1 MSIEILPGFSPKNEE
16 WALSIKQELKDLGPV
31 TVVRWPHWETKTTE
45 TGWLENE
52 ANKIAQ
58 RIGDNRITI
67 IAKSVGTLVAMEVA
81 RNNPSGIDKLI
92 LCGVPIEDFQEGD
105 DKRFEALVDF
115 DPNKITVFQ
124 NEEDPHGKPEQVKSL
139 LERVNPNIKV
149 KTKPRADH
157 EYPYSADFI
166 AFISEDNS

>member
-1 MSIEILPGFSPKNEE
+1 
-16 WALSIKQELKDLGPV
+16 
-31 TVVRWPHWETKTTE
+31 
-45 TGWLENE
+45 
-52 ANKIAQ
+52 
-58 RIGDNRITI
+58 
-67 IAKSVGTLVAMEVA
+67 MEVA

-115 DPNKITVFQ
+115 DSNKITVFQ
-124 NEEDPHGKPEQVKSL
+124 NEEDPHGEPEQIEAL
-139 LERVNPNIKV
+139 INQFNTGIKIQS
-149 KTKPRADH
+149 KQRSDH